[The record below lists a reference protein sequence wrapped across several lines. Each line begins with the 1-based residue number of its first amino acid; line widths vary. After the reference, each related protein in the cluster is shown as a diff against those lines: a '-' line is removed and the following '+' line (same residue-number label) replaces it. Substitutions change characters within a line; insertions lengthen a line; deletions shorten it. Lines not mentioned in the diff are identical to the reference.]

1 MKTFNK
7 MIEKAKKLINL
18 QPLHTLRSERGA
30 IFVLTALLLPALF
43 GFLGVAYDVGNL
55 YMHKARL
62 QNVVD
67 AAALAGGRAFMESQK
82 KTVGIPDTVDAFPG
96 DDGRTEELYVTGGSK
111 NRQGNHPDADN
122 AADDYIYKNLVNLG
136 TSVKN
141 DKYSHYALS
150 SEGMASRIFYRIG
163 LYEEVPLHFIPVIID
178 RKKQKVRA
186 GAVVVIE
193 EGQTTGNT
201 LFDKLFALGDKIN
214 IDENVL
220 SNQGDDA
227 WGKKP
232 NSQGGA
238 RITSTF
244 DGEIIFTSNQWDK
257 NYAQAI
263 VQDNQIGGY
272 LYTKAE
278 QAYQLEHDLSIKE
291 LGAIPNMGIKSVWDN
306 SIGLDYHVPGFLT
319 KLTRPH
325 IDLTVDCNNGK
336 QNLQTSKITSYKNNT
351 NFQYYTVTSSK
362 GTVIYYHK
370 SKNGN
375 DYTPCVGEY
384 VKLEGNT
391 YYSFQKEGSGFNANN
406 TWIACST
413 YVFDANGN
421 QIFCYKNGD
430 KWEFYRKNKIVR
442 EDWGGQ
448 IQITYQKLAVP
459 DAPIADNSDGTTY
472 SYNDNGTSVHFTLEK
487 IGIDFSQGL
496 EVNSNEYSSY
506 PVYQWDQGGGEAVLT
521 VDGLSGD
528 ESNPLYII
536 LTGGTPIK
544 IHVTK
549 SNARP
554 IIFCNLTT
562 NDIIEFEIKAGVEF
576 KGVIYSP
583 YATVNPVWNR
593 GKFTGNITAKRLDI
607 DVAGES
613 WTQKNFVAND
623 SDLNQLTSEI
633 LEAQETRKNQ
643 AINSAKEYLAELGVS
658 IDDTAWEDPSW
669 FSKQTDDMKEQIQ
682 KAWYNA
688 RQNLWA
694 TKGFDMP
701 DWPWSDGGKPKDM
714 DKPHYSDVSVS
725 FGQKLRIINFDTEYT
740 THPYIDPFTKLY
752 LIDE

>member
-1 MKTFNK
+1 MRTVNK

-18 QPLHTLRSERGA
+18 QPLHTLRWERGA
-30 IFVLTALLLPALF
+30 VFVLTALLIPALF

-82 KTVGIPDTVDAFPG
+82 KTVGTPDTVDAFPG
-96 DDGRTEELYVTGGSK
+96 DDGRTEELYVAGGSK
-111 NRQGNHPDADN
+111 NREGNHPDADN
-122 AADDYIYKNLVNLG
+122 AADGYIYKNLVNFG

-163 LYEEVPLHFIPVIID
+163 LYEEVPLYFIPVIID

-201 LFDKLFALGDKIN
+201 LFDKLFAVEDKIN
-214 IDENVL
+214 INRLVVL
-220 SNQGDDA
+220 PQNEAALS
-227 WGKKP
+227 KKP
-232 NSQGGA
+232 TDGGA
-238 RITSTF
+238 TITSTF
-244 DGEIIFTSNQWDK
+244 DGEIVFTSNQWDA

-263 VQDNQIGGY
+263 VQDDQMGGY
-272 LYTKAE
+272 VYTKAE
-278 QAYQLEHDLSIKE
+278 QAYQLAHNLSIKE
-291 LGAIPNMGIKSVWDN
+291 LNAIPNMGIKSAWDN
-306 SIGLDYHVPGFLT
+306 SIGIDYHVSGFLK

-336 QNLQTSKITSYKNNT
+336 PNLQTSKITSYKNNT
-351 NFQYYTVTSSK
+351 NYLYYTVTSSN

-370 SKNGN
+370 KKNSSECI
-375 DYTPCVGEY
+375 PCVGDY
-384 VKLEGNT
+384 IKLEGNT
-391 YYSFQKEGSGFNANN
+391 YYFVQKEGSRRF
-406 TWIACST
+406 
-413 YVFDANGN
+413 VFDEKGN
-421 QIFCYKNGD
+421 QITCVYENNGWTF
-430 KWEFYRKNKIVR
+430 KRKVTIEHQYWTENLDQV
-442 EDWGGQ
+442 
-448 IQITYQKLAVP
+448 
-459 DAPIADNSDGTTY
+459 IAANLVSDNSDGTTY
-472 SYNDNGTSVHFTLEK
+472 SYNDNGTTVHFTLEK
-487 IGIDFSQGL
+487 RVVDFSQGL

-506 PVYQWDQGGGEAVLT
+506 PVYHWDQGDSGAELT
-521 VDGLSGD
+521 VDGLPGD
-528 ESNPLYII
+528 ESNPLFII
-536 LTGGTPIK
+536 FTGGTPYIR
-544 IHVTK
+544 VTK
-549 SNARP
+549 SNDRP

-562 NDIIEFEIKAGVEF
+562 TEIGRFIINPGVEF
-576 KGVIYSP
+576 KGLIYSP
-583 YATVNPVWNR
+583 YAAVTNVDAGNNEAVGR
-593 GKFTGNITAKRLDI
+593 FTGNITAKRLDI
-607 DVAGES
+607 QVPGAS
-613 WTQKNFVAND
+613 WTQKNFVVND

-633 LEAQETRKNQ
+633 LEAQEKRKNQ
-643 AINSAKEYLAELGVS
+643 AINLAKEYLAESGVS
-658 IDDTAWEDPSW
+658 IADTAWEDPSW
-669 FSKQTDDMKEQIQ
+669 FSKQTDAMKKQIQ
-682 KAWYNA
+682 EAWYNA

-740 THPYIDPFTKLY
+740 THPYIDPFTKLF

>member
-1 MKTFNK
+1 MKSFNK

-18 QPLHTLRSERGA
+18 QPLYTLRRERGA
-30 IFVLTALLLPALF
+30 VFVLTALLLPALF

-82 KTVGIPDTVDAFPG
+82 KTVGTPDTVDAFPG
-96 DDGRTEELYVTGGSK
+96 DDGRTEELYVAGGSK
-111 NRQGNHPDADN
+111 NREGNHPDADN
-122 AADDYIYKNLVNLG
+122 AADGYIYKNLVNFG

-201 LFDKLFALGDKIN
+201 LFDKLFALEDKVHIN
-214 IDENVL
+214 RNVL
-220 SNQGDDA
+220 DHTGDNA
-227 WGKKP
+227 WEKKP
-232 NSQGGA
+232 KSENGSK
-238 RITSTF
+238 IVSTF
-244 DGEIIFTSNQWDK
+244 DGEIIFTSNQWDA
-257 NYAQAI
+257 NYAQTI
-263 VQDNQIGGY
+263 VQDNQTGGY

-278 QAYQLEHDLSIKE
+278 QAYQLAHDLSIKE
-291 LGAIPNMGIKSVWDN
+291 LNAIPNMGVKSAWDN
-306 SIGLDYHVPGFLT
+306 TIGLDYHVQGFLT

-336 QNLQTSKITSYKNNT
+336 QKLQTSKITSYKNNN
-351 NFQYYTVTSSK
+351 NFLYYTVTSSK

-370 SKNGN
+370 SKSGN
-375 DYTPCVGEY
+375 EYTPCVGDY

-391 YYSFQKEGSGFNANN
+391 YYAFQKEGSERF
-406 TWIACST
+406 I
-413 YVFDANGN
+413 FDEMGNRIVCNYDNGWS
-421 QIFCYKNGD
+421 FR
-430 KWEFYRKNKIVR
+430 RKNIIDHESWTEFQYSNIVA
-442 EDWGGQ
+442 
-448 IQITYQKLAVP
+448 TLVS
-459 DAPIADNSDGTTY
+459 DNSEGTTY
-472 SYNDNGTSVHFTLEK
+472 SYNYNGTIIRFTLEK

-506 PVYQWDQGGGEAVLT
+506 PVYQWDQGGSGADLT
-521 VDGLSGD
+521 VDGLPGD

-544 IHVTK
+544 IYVEK
-549 SNARP
+549 SNERP

-562 NDIIEFEIKAGVEF
+562 TPIGEFNINAGVEF

-583 YATVNPVWNR
+583 YASVYNVHNWGGR
-593 GKFTGNITAKRLDI
+593 FTGNITAKSLDI
-607 DVAGES
+607 QDPGES
-613 WTQKNFVAND
+613 WTQKNFVVND

-633 LEAQETRKNQ
+633 LEAQEKRKNQ
-643 AINSAKEYLAELGVS
+643 AINLAKEYLAESGVS
-658 IDDTAWEDPSW
+658 IADTAWEDPSW
-669 FSKQTDDMKEQIQ
+669 FSKQTDETKSRIQ
-682 KAWYNA
+682 EAWYNA

-694 TKGFDMP
+694 AKGYDMP

-740 THPYIDPFTKLY
+740 THPYIDPFTKLF
-752 LIDE
+752 LEDE